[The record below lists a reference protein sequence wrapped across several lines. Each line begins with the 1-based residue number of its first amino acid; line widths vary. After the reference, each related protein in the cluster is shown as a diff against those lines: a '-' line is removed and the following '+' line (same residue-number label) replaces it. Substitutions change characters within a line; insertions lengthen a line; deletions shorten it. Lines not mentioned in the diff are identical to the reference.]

1 MTMRLKYLL
10 PFLLLC
16 VTVASC
22 IKDEAPNA
30 EADIETCVVPG
41 NILIADPHIENDW
54 IELLV
59 APNTDVSNLAPEFTL
74 TPGATIDP
82 PSGTARD
89 FNLPQTYVVTSED
102 QKWHKTYTI
111 SCVINGKLSTKYS
124 FESVRLKSGYYEF
137 FEIGYD
143 GAEQN
148 IWASGNSGFKIVG
161 IAKSPEEFPTFSTP
175 NGKSGKGVKLV
186 TKDTGEFGNDVGMPL
201 AAGNLF
207 IGNFVALS
215 AVANPLK
222 ATRFG
227 TPFNS
232 VPTRLTGYY
241 KYKAGSDFYNKN
253 KELVPGREDSFDI
266 YGILFETD
274 SKTKYLD
281 GGNSLTSPNLV
292 AIARIEDSQKKETN
306 QWTYFNLPFKMQ
318 EGKTIDRDKLANNQ
332 YSLSIVFTASIDGA
346 YFEGALGSA
355 LEIDEVELMLE
366 DEE

>member
-1 MTMRLKYLL
+1 MRLKHL
-10 PFLLLC
+10 FLLLFLC
-16 VTVASC
+16 LTISSC

-30 EADIETCVVPG
+30 EADIETCIVPG
-41 NILIADPHIENDW
+41 DILIADPRIENDW

-59 APNTDVSNLAPEFTL
+59 APETDVTNLALEFTL
-74 TPGATIDP
+74 TPGATIAP

-89 FNLPQTYVVTSED
+89 FSSPQTYTVTSED
-102 QKWHKTYTI
+102 QEWQKTYTI
-111 SCVINGKLSTKYS
+111 SCVVNGKISTKYS
-124 FESVRLKSGYYEF
+124 FENVRLKSGYYEF

-186 TKDTGEFGNDVGMPL
+186 TRDTGEFGNDVGMPL

-207 IGNFVALS
+207 IGEFIAFNAINS
-215 AVANPLK
+215 PLK
-222 ATRFG
+222 TTRFG
-227 TPFNS
+227 RPFNS

-253 KELVPGREDSFDI
+253 KELVPGKEDSFDI
-266 YGILFETD
+266 YAILFETD

-292 AIARIEDSQKKETN
+292 AIARIEESQKKETN

-318 EGKTIDRDKLANNQ
+318 EGKTIDREKLANNK
-332 YSLSIVFTASIDGA
+332 YSLSIVFTSSIDGA
-346 YFEGALGSA
+346 YFEGALGST
-355 LEIDEVELMLE
+355 LEVDEVELMLE
-366 DEE
+366 DDEA